1 MGGGEDLAVVIGG
14 SGAIGRSVVAELRTR
29 GLGVIA
35 THHGQHPSDPDAG
48 AGWVPF
54 DAASGD
60 ATELRAAVDA
70 VPDRLAVVVF
80 AVGVPSSK
88 RPVADTPR
96 EEFARLF
103 AVNALGLVTAW
114 QALAPRAR
122 AGAARLVVVS
132 SDTVRVAGAGNG
144 AYTASKA
151 ALEALA
157 LTLAKEEARHG
168 VRVNVVAPSL
178 VASPQAEQI
187 LALKGVTDVG
197 AHYAGLPAGR
207 ALTVQEVAGVIGG
220 LGCDPVWDYATGTVV
235 RLVFDSGAR

>member
-1 MGGGEDLAVVIGG
+1 MGGGQDLAVVIGG

-48 AGWVPF
+48 TGWVPF
-54 DAASGD
+54 NAASGD
-60 ATELRAAVDA
+60 ATGLRAAVDA
-70 VPDRLAVVVF
+70 VPNRLAVVVF

-88 RPVADTPR
+88 RPVADTPG

-114 QALAPRAR
+114 QALAARAR

-168 VRVNVVAPSL
+168 VRVNVIAPSL

-187 LALKGVTDVG
+187 LAVKGVTDIG

>member
-1 MGGGEDLAVVIGG
+1 MSGRQNLAVVVGG
-14 SGAIGRSVVAELRTR
+14 SGAIGRSVVTELRKR

-35 THHGQHPSDPDAG
+35 THHGQHPGDTDAG
-48 AGWVPF
+48 TGWVPF

-60 ATELRAAVDA
+60 ASGLRAAVDA
-70 VPDRLAVVVF
+70 APDRLAVVVF
-80 AVGVPSSK
+80 TVGVASSK
-88 RPVADTPR
+88 RPVAETPT
-96 EEFARLF
+96 EEFTRLF

-114 QALAPRAR
+114 QVLAGRAR

-151 ALEALA
+151 GLEALA
-157 LTLAKEEARHG
+157 LTLAKEEAHHG

-187 LALKGVTDVG
+187 LAMKGVTDVD
-197 AHYAGLPAGR
+197 AYYAGLPAGR
-207 ALTVQEVAGVIGG
+207 ALTVEEVAGVIAG
-220 LGCDPVWDYATGTVV
+220 LGYDPAWDYATGTVV
-235 RLVFDSGAR
+235 RLIFDSGAR